1 MRPNR
6 DWEYKKIKE
15 TDGNQLEIFKAM
27 RKEEKEEVQSILSSC
42 PGLKEY
48 IESGKT
54 YQDFLDEYETLGWD
68 IRYSQFKLVWEEHLR
83 KTIDDPLEVYH
94 RICDKTPE
102 KIPDYL
108 IWKYYVKEVPDK
120 YRKWGFALYFSDN
133 DFGMV
138 MERAGKIVGRTYL
151 DDFKN
156 LLKSTIIYENT
167 SPTIAEECKEKLD
180 KYFHPEKIKEFLV
193 SVYPAANFLVSWN
206 YRGEADTEEEVK
218 SNLKYLNLPG
228 AKMKIG
234 NLDELKEWIKVEFN
248 WGQGDTYWCNGEML
262 LVYIND
268 NELTVT
274 TW

>member
-234 NLDELKEWIKVEFN
+234 NLDELKESLQALK
-248 WGQGDTYWCNGEML
+248 
-262 LVYIND
+262 
-268 NELTVT
+268 
-274 TW
+274 